1 MFGHCCLLPPHLHS
15 PAYSAPTTVTSQSSS
30 RGPTSSDSSIATA
43 LSIMQ
48 SGQPQDCC
56 TSQGCSTAAHSTV
69 MQESQA
75 STLGT
80 WLRSAAWTGKFA
92 AAHTIPAA
100 TMQPTKETCYQHH
113 ACCRGLTYCTLLC
126 AAWDYVDAAVA
137 YIFGLDE
144 SKYQWA
150 VYTHQQQLAQVCN
163 WQAGLPCSKNTICC
177 AHFRYAWWRP
187 ALENPGS
194 PARRWQLAG
203 MHA

>member
-1 MFGHCCLLPPHLHS
+1 M
-15 PAYSAPTTVTSQSSS
+15 
-30 RGPTSSDSSIATA
+30 
-43 LSIMQ
+43 
-48 SGQPQDCC
+48 
-56 TSQGCSTAAHSTV
+56 TAAQARVAALLLTPQSCRNHKPAHWGPGCEV
-69 MQESQA
+69 QPGQA
-75 STLGT
+75 SSL
-80 WLRSAAWTGKFA
+80 L
-92 AAHTIPAA
+92 HTPYLL
-100 TMQPTKETCYQHH
+100 QPCNQPSKETCYQHH
-113 ACCRGLTYCTLLC
+113 ACCMGLTYCTLLC